1 MTTSARLPSTAIDD
15 KRLLAR
21 LDELAAIGS
30 DPSGGVTR
38 LAFSPEEL
46 AAKKLLVRWYAE
58 AGLEAGLDAAG
69 NVVAVL
75 RGDGTGDGF
84 LATGSHVD
92 TVVAAGALDGAYG
105 AVAAVEAASVLAG
118 AEAPL
123 RHDVRFVG
131 FSNEEGARGA
141 PGFSG
146 SLAVAGRLSDG
157 HLNSLDDEGVSL
169 AERVRA
175 GGGDPARIAEAAW
188 PAGGLAA
195 FVELHVEQGPVL
207 DACRERLGVVTS
219 CPGRLIVD
227 VELRGVAN
235 HAGTTP
241 MSLRA
246 DALGAAAE
254 VVLAVEQLAVSEAVA
269 VATTGLLHAE
279 PGVRNVVPGL
289 ARLGIDIR
297 HSDDARL
304 AAATEQLASAIEEIG
319 RRRGVET
326 VITATAAAGGVT
338 CDAHVQA
345 AIGRAAAVL
354 DQPLRPMASGAGHDA
369 QIMAALGPV
378 GMIFVPSVG
387 GRSHCPQETTDPAD
401 LALGAQLL
409 LAALVEL
416 DASVSAQPGPE
427 ALT

>member
-1 MTTSARLPSTAIDD
+1 MTTSARLPLSAVDD

-38 LAFSPEEL
+38 LAFSADEL
-46 AAKKLLVRWYAE
+46 TAKQLLVRWYAE
-58 AGLEAGLDAAG
+58 AGLDASLDTAG

-105 AVAAVEAASVLAG
+105 AVAAVEVASILAAR
-118 AEAPL
+118 EPRL

-146 SLAVAGRLSDG
+146 SLAVSGQLPEE
-157 HLNSLDDEGVSL
+157 LLISLDDEGVSL
-169 AERVRA
+169 ADRLRA

-188 PAGGLAA
+188 PDGGLAA

-207 DACRERLGVVTS
+207 DTSGERLGVVTS
-219 CPGRLIVD
+219 CPGRIIVD

-254 VVLAVEQLAVSEAVA
+254 VVLAVEQLALSGAVS

-304 AAATEQLASAIEEIG
+304 GDATSQLASAIEEIG

-326 VITATAAAGGVT
+326 LITAAPAAGAVT
-338 CDAHVQA
+338 CDAQVQA
-345 AIGRAAAVL
+345 AIGRAAEAL
-354 DQPLRPMASGAGHDA
+354 GQPIRPMASGAGHDA
-369 QIMAALGPV
+369 QIIAALGPV

-387 GRSHCPQETTDPAD
+387 GRSHCPQETTEPAD
-401 LALGAQLL
+401 LVLGTQML
-409 LAALVEL
+409 LAALIEL
-416 DASVSAQPGPE
+416 DASVSTSPGE
-427 ALT
+427 GALR